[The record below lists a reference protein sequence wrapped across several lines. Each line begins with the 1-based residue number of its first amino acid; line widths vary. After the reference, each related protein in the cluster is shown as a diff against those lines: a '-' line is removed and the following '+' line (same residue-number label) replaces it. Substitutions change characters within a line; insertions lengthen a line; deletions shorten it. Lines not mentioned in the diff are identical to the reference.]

1 MLRVPEERIERYRAK
16 RFPGLAQREESVMS
30 NSKDHRETSDRV
42 SASLR
47 AAALIAFIAVLGLV
61 VVSFESP
68 WVLVAPDQALAR
80 TAGSAAAAAAEPA
93 PSAADYFPSHFSAP
107 KAVADEPVQA
117 F

>member
-68 WVLVAPDQALAR
+68 WVLVAPDQPLAR

-93 PSAADYFPSHFSAP
+93 PPAADYFPSHFSAP
-107 KAVADEPVQA
+107 KAAADEPVQA